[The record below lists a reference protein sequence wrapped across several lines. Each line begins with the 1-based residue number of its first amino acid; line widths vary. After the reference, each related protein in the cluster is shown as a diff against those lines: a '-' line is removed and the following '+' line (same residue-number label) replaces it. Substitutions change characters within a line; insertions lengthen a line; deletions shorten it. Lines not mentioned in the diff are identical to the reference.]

1 MGYSSL
7 SLFILLVVLVGF
19 IMGSLLILIHY
30 LIGVILLL
38 LHGFRLEIL
47 LVLLILR
54 SGLIQ
59 NLLGLLFY
67 VINFLKTAVV
77 VLFLTMII
85 LLFYRLILGED
96 VL

>member
-1 MGYSSL
+1 
-7 SLFILLVVLVGF
+7 
-19 IMGSLLILIHY
+19 MGSLLILIHY

-47 LVLLILR
+47 LVLLILL

-77 VLFLTMII
+77 VLFLKMII